1 MKIIFIILSI
11 AFFNLKANAQNDSAI
26 LFIGNSLTYTNNLP
40 QLVKK
45 EGKKKGNKIK
55 TTLLAKPN
63 YAIVDH
69 LNEGSVQKELKAKN
83 YDYIIIQQGPSSR
96 PEGKKLLIESG
107 IAINALLKGTKT
119 KLVYFMV
126 WPSMAYYQ
134 TFDSVIKNHKD
145 AAKLNNAILCP
156 VGEEWKRHFD
166 ATKNFDYYGLDG
178 FHPSLKGSKNTAEI
192 IVNTLFE

>member
-1 MKIIFIILSI
+1 MVD
-11 AFFNLKANAQNDSAI
+11 AQNNSTI

-45 EGKKKGNKIK
+45 EAKKKGVKIK
-55 TTLLAKPN
+55 STVLAKPN

-69 LNEGSVQKELKAKN
+69 LNEGSVQKKLKAKN
-83 YDYIIIQQGPSSR
+83 YDYIIIQQGPSSQ

-107 IAINALLKGTKT
+107 IAINALIKGTKT

-134 TFDSVIKNHKD
+134 TFDGVIKNHKD
-145 AAKLNNAILCP
+145 AAKLNNALLCP
-156 VGEEWKRHFD
+156 VGEEWKQHFD
-166 ATKNFDYYGLDG
+166 ATKNFDYYGPDG
-178 FHPSLKGSKNTAEI
+178 FHPSLKGSKKAAEI
-192 IVNTLFE
+192 IVKTLF